1 MGIAAFT
8 GNNAKKISIANLATI
23 PSFLRFDEI
32 KLFYDIGSRP
42 IAEKCLLFG
51 AILLAIKSAL
61 NDSNAFTVHAQVKR
75 NMGDDFD
82 YDYEPFSNHM
92 ELTNHLRDEILP
104 ICGSSHRYKFSI
116 RFQAWDSNA
125 DTNAIAS
132 ILRIPQIVRCSNVS
146 FSPHYSHYNYTK
158 LPINAIIQW
167 LNQADDRIGSVVD
180 QKKQQK
186 FFKISCPRISNAL
199 EMCTNLIMVILFQS
213 LIGVKCG
220 QNCHFDI

>member
-8 GNNAKKISIANLATI
+8 SNNKKKISNANLATI
-23 PSFLRFDEI
+23 PSFLRFDKI
-32 KLFYDIGSRP
+32 ILHYDFGSQS

-51 AILLAIKSAL
+51 TILLAIKSAL
-61 NDSNAFTVHAQVKR
+61 NDSNEITVHAKVKR
-75 NMGDDFD
+75 DMDDGFCS
-82 YDYEPFSNHM
+82 DYEPFSNHM
-92 ELTNHLRDEILP
+92 TLTNHLRDEILP

-146 FSPHYSHYNYTK
+146 FSPRYSHLDYTYTK
-158 LPINAIIQW
+158 LPINEIIQW
-167 LNQADDRIGSVVD
+167 LNQADDRIGSAVVG

-186 FFKISCPRISNAL
+186 FLKINCRRITNAL
-199 EMCTNLIMVILFQS
+199 EMCTNLTKVIFYF
-213 LIGVKCG
+213 KA
-220 QNCHFDI
+220 